1 MNNKTHRLYPI
12 CEKHEF
18 DDAKGTNNTCPI
30 CGWKHDIY
38 SEENPTETNGT
49 NNLSYYNHKYR
60 YMHYVEENPNYTFEK
75 DGYPVIPQVEPMDCP
90 VCKKFRFSP
99 LTWDDIYCGI
109 KPGDSNCMICGWHY
123 DPSQHNDPDLKN
135 GANPLSLNEYKNWY
149 ANKLKENPDY
159 DYFEE
164 MTDNHIPT
172 PHKCPVCGKYEFPDD
187 CFFDICP
194 YCGWEDDGT
203 DDDTP
208 DIGANDLRFSE
219 YKARYDR
226 YIQNNPH
233 YRWDKN
239 GKP

>member
-1 MNNKTHRLYPI
+1 MNNKTHRLCPI

-109 KPGDSNCMICGWHY
+109 KPGDSNCMIC
-123 DPSQHNDPDLKN
+123 
-135 GANPLSLNEYKNWY
+135 
-149 ANKLKENPDY
+149 
-159 DYFEE
+159 
-164 MTDNHIPT
+164 
-172 PHKCPVCGKYEFPDD
+172 
-187 CFFDICP
+187 
-194 YCGWEDDGT
+194 
-203 DDDTP
+203 
-208 DIGANDLRFSE
+208 
-219 YKARYDR
+219 
-226 YIQNNPH
+226 
-233 YRWDKN
+233 
-239 GKP
+239 